1 MQYEVEVNGQ
11 IRRVS
16 VRRAD
21 GRFVVAV
28 DDREWSV
35 DAVRVD
41 GHTLSMLVGTT
52 SYDVSVV
59 PDSSSGRMM
68 LSVGPI
74 VLSVSVNGRRRFRR
88 REEAGVGAEGPQQLK
103 APMPGKVVRVLV
115 KPGEP
120 VRARQPILV
129 IEAMKMENEL
139 RAASDGVVAEINV
152 EEGQSV
158 DAGALVAVVGPAAAT
173 P

>member
-16 VRRAD
+16 VRRAE
-21 GRFVVAV
+21 GRFVVAI
-28 DDREWSV
+28 DDHEWSV

-59 PDSSSGRMM
+59 PDPGTGRMM
-68 LSVGPI
+68 LSVGPV
-74 VLSVSVNGRRRFRR
+74 VLSASVNGRRRFRR
-88 REEAGVGAEGPQQLK
+88 REEADVGAEGPQQLK

-115 KPGEP
+115 KPGEQ

-139 RAASDGVVAEINV
+139 RAASDGVVGEVNV
-152 EEGQSV
+152 REGQSV
-158 DAGALVAVVGPAAAT
+158 DAGTLVAVVRPVAT
-173 P
+173 TP